1 MTIEAGDFR
10 TGLTLIIEGKL
21 YVVLDFMHV
30 KPGKGAAILRTKLK
44 DLRTGTVLERNFNTN
59 TKFEQALIEKK
70 PVQYSY
76 ESNGVYYFMDVDSY
90 EMYELTAEVL
100 DFSKNF
106 LIEGMQLNLTFFE
119 EEVLDVV
126 LPEKV
131 ELTVT
136 ETTDAVSG
144 ASSTSTKDAIVA
156 TGLRIR
162 VPQFIKEGD
171 KIIVST
177 IDGSY
182 CGRA

>member
-30 KPGKGAAILRTKLK
+30 KPGKGAAILKTKLK

-59 TKFEQALIEKK
+59 TKFEQAIIDKK

-76 ESNGVYYFMDVDSY
+76 ESYGVYYFMDM
-90 EMYELTAEVL
+90 ETFETYELSE
-100 DFSKNF
+100 DIIGFNKNF
-106 LIEGMQLNLTFFE
+106 LLEGMTLNLTFFE
-119 EEVLDVV
+119 SEVIDVV
-126 LPEKV
+126 FPEKV

-136 ETTDAVSG
+136 ETTDALSN
-144 ASSTSTKDAIVA
+144 ASSTSTKDAVLE
-156 TGLRIR
+156 TGLRVR

-171 KIIVST
+171 KVIVST
-177 IDGSY
+177 SDGSY

>member
-30 KPGKGAAILRTKLK
+30 KPGKGAAILKTKLK
-44 DLRTGTVLERNFNTN
+44 DLRSGTVLEKAFNTN

-76 ESNGVYYFMDVDSY
+76 EADKVYYFMDVETY
-90 EMYELTAEVL
+90 ETYELSE
-100 DFSKNF
+100 DKIGFNKNF
-106 LIEGMQLNLTFFE
+106 LIDGMQLNLTFFE
-119 EEVLDVV
+119 DEVLEV
-126 LPEKV
+126 LIPEKV

-136 ETTDAVSG
+136 DTTDAISG
-144 ASSTSTKDAIVA
+144 ASSTSTKEAFLE
-156 TGLRIR
+156 TGLRLR
-162 VPQFIKEGD
+162 VPQFIKVGD
-171 KIIVST
+171 KIIVSSS
-177 IDGSY
+177 DGSY